1 MTCCSFIRFLQ
12 TFHQLPA
19 NYYNTNAK
27 YKESTHSNS
36 IVGDDIVPTI
46 QVQFEM
52 QIFRLNSQF
61 IIKPKRY
68 MEAMTA
74 YTSYTSYSAFELVTY
89 MRPTFSGLLFGRMY
103 VTTFELEVSL

>member
-61 IIKPKRY
+61 IIKPERY

-74 YTSYTSYSAFELVTY
+74 YTSYSAFELVTY
-89 MRPTFSGLLFGRMY
+89 MRPTFSGLLFGRMH